1 MARNRLGRES
11 SPYLLQHA
19 DNPVDWY
26 SWGPEALEAA
36 KERNVPIF
44 LSVGYSACHWCHV
57 MERESF
63 ENEGVAEIMN
73 KHYVSIKV
81 DREERPDID
90 AIYQEACQRA
100 TGQGGWPLSVFLT
113 PDQKPFYVGTYFP
126 ILDGYG
132 RPGFGSILR
141 QLAQMWQERPQDV
154 RRAAADFVT
163 NMGVEQPAPEPSVIG
178 RPPLDEAA
186 VNLLQAG
193 DPTYGGFGSAPKFP
207 NAACISFLFRH
218 ARLSGV
224 SRFAEFGLRSLRKMA
239 EGGIFDHI
247 GGGFH
252 RYSTDRRWLVPHFE
266 KMLYDNALI
275 PINYAEAYQITGDQF
290 YLEVMEKTLGFV
302 LREMT
307 SPEGAFYSALDADSE
322 GEEGRYYVWSK
333 PEVRDLLGDDA
344 ELFCTYY
351 GVTDGGNWEGKSI
364 LHRDIRL
371 SAAAFAC
378 SVPEGDARHAIR
390 RCEGDLLAA
399 RERRPRPGLDD
410 KVLASWNGMMISA
423 LARGHRITGDPA
435 YLDAA
440 QRALSFILDRML
452 EGDVLHRSY
461 KDGARIRGFL
471 EDYAY
476 VAAALLDVFE
486 EYPDVRYLEEARRLG
501 SYILEH
507 FWDGSGFYMT
517 PDDHEPLIARPR
529 SGYDLAV
536 PSGGS
541 VATTVLIRLQHLTG
555 GREFGDAARK
565 ALESRLQQAAEN
577 PLAFGHLLCA
587 AYMHVKGPTEITV
600 LDGGNDA
607 ILAVLR
613 RRYVPEGMMVRVRDG
628 SQAAS
633 LQAYPFFAGKAFGD
647 GTTVYVCRNSA
658 CSPPLSDASDVEA
671 SL

>member
-26 SWGPEALEAA
+26 PWGPEALGAA
-36 KERNVPIF
+36 RERNVPIF

-57 MERESF
+57 MEHESF

-154 RRAAADFVT
+154 KRAAADFVT

-252 RYSTDRRWLVPHFE
+252 RYSTDRRWLGPHF
-266 KMLYDNALI
+266 
-275 PINYAEAYQITGDQF
+275 
-290 YLEVMEKTLGFV
+290 
-302 LREMT
+302 
-307 SPEGAFYSALDADSE
+307 
-322 GEEGRYYVWSK
+322 
-333 PEVRDLLGDDA
+333 
-344 ELFCTYY
+344 
-351 GVTDGGNWEGKSI
+351 
-364 LHRDIRL
+364 
-371 SAAAFAC
+371 
-378 SVPEGDARHAIR
+378 
-390 RCEGDLLAA
+390 
-399 RERRPRPGLDD
+399 
-410 KVLASWNGMMISA
+410 
-423 LARGHRITGDPA
+423 
-435 YLDAA
+435 
-440 QRALSFILDRML
+440 
-452 EGDVLHRSY
+452 
-461 KDGARIRGFL
+461 
-471 EDYAY
+471 
-476 VAAALLDVFE
+476 
-486 EYPDVRYLEEARRLG
+486 
-501 SYILEH
+501 
-507 FWDGSGFYMT
+507 
-517 PDDHEPLIARPR
+517 
-529 SGYDLAV
+529 
-536 PSGGS
+536 
-541 VATTVLIRLQHLTG
+541 
-555 GREFGDAARK
+555 
-565 ALESRLQQAAEN
+565 
-577 PLAFGHLLCA
+577 
-587 AYMHVKGPTEITV
+587 
-600 LDGGNDA
+600 
-607 ILAVLR
+607 
-613 RRYVPEGMMVRVRDG
+613 
-628 SQAAS
+628 
-633 LQAYPFFAGKAFGD
+633 
-647 GTTVYVCRNSA
+647 
-658 CSPPLSDASDVEA
+658 
-671 SL
+671 